1 MIRKLRLF
9 WRDGLALVLAL
20 GDRRVPGRARLTAL
34 LALAYALSPVD
45 LLPDAIPLAGWGDDL
60 LVVPTLLSLAA
71 RGLPAPVLDQARAR
85 SAALQRRLP
94 WLLPLGALVLVAGG
108 GLLLWGLVRSVSG

>member
-1 MIRKLRLF
+1 MGRFRRF

-20 GDRRVPGRARLTAL
+20 GDRRVTGRARLTAL

-60 LVVPTLLSLAA
+60 LVVPTLLGLAA
-71 RGLPAPVLDQARAR
+71 RGLPAPVLVEARAR

-94 WLLPLGALVLVAGG
+94 WLLPVG
-108 GLLLWGLVRSVSG
+108 GLALLAGAGLLVWGLIRSVSG